1 MKHVILLFI
10 LSMAFTTNVDA
21 QKKKKKN
28 KERDQVETVVEGLG
42 CPFCAYGLEKKFKKV
57 KGIKNIEIDIE
68 EGLFSFTVPVDTK
81 MTLEEVDTRVVDAG
95 YTPMQVK
102 ITRFSG
108 EIEETK
114 FEVQDIATDKSAE
127 FVVWGICDMC
137 KSRIERTVQ
146 KVPGVGF
153 AKWDKKTK
161 ILKID
166 FDAQQTNV
174 EAVKNA
180 LASAGHDTEDVKASE
195 EKYDNLP
202 ACCLY
207 DRNDIKKGTH

>member
-1 MKHVILLFI
+1 MKHFIILCI
-10 LSMAFTTNVDA
+10 LSIAFTTNVDA
-21 QKKKKKN
+21 QKKKKN
-28 KERDQVETVVEGLG
+28 KERDQIEAVVEGLG

-68 EGLFSFTVPVDTK
+68 EGLFSFTVPVTTN

-95 YTPMQVK
+95 YTPMEVK

-114 FEVQDIATDKSAE
+114 FELQDIATNKSAE
-127 FVVWGICDMC
+127 FYVWGICDMC
-137 KSRIERTVQ
+137 KSRIERTAQ
-146 KVPGVGF
+146 KVKGVGF

-166 FDAQQTNV
+166 FD
-174 EAVKNA
+174 KNETSPAEIKDVLA
-180 LASAGHDTEDVKASE
+180 LAGHDTEDVKALAE
-195 EKYDNLP
+195 NYDKLP

-207 DRNDIKKGTH
+207 DREDIKKGTH

>member
-1 MKHVILLFI
+1 MKQFIILCI
-10 LSMAFTTNVDA
+10 LSIAFTTNVDA
-21 QKKKKKN
+21 QKKKKN
-28 KERDQVETVVEGLG
+28 KERDQIEAVVEGLG

-68 EGLFSFTVPVDTK
+68 EGLFSFTVPVTTD

-95 YTPMQVK
+95 YTPMEVK

-108 EIEETK
+108 EVEETK
-114 FEVQDIATDKSAE
+114 FELQDIATNKSAE
-127 FVVWGICDMC
+127 FYVWGICDMC
-137 KSRIERTVQ
+137 KSRIERTAQ
-146 KVPGVGF
+146 KVIGVGF

-166 FDAQQTNV
+166 FDQNETSPDAI
-174 EAVKNA
+174 KDA
-180 LASAGHDTEDVKASE
+180 LALAGHDTEDVKALAE
-195 EKYDNLP
+195 NYDKLP

-207 DRNDIKKGTH
+207 DREDIKKGTH